1 MTSFHA
7 LRAASLESASLFAP
21 VQTIFPE
28 ANISAVVLGSLILMI
43 AAPKRCQVSIR
54 VTAGETAAIEC
65 NIYSSMQKKKSK
77 VNEKAAAALM
87 I

>member
-28 ANISAVVLGSLILMI
+28 ANISVVVLGSLILMI
-43 AAPKRCQVSIR
+43 AAAKRCQVSIR
-54 VTAGETAAIEC
+54 VTLRLQIS
-65 NIYSSMQKKKSK
+65 NVIYSSMQKKKK
-77 VNEKAAAALM
+77 TKQQRH
-87 I
+87 